1 MHADDQ
7 HPSSDEAEI
16 ATGELARR
24 CSLCRV
30 PIAGQFFTLR
40 GLLLCP
46 ECAGN
51 IESKHAGPGPRRR
64 AAILGLA
71 AAVVFAVLW
80 FVANRSTGRP
90 LSPLAVLAGL
100 VIGMAVHQGSGGRGG
115 LRYQV
120 VAALLVYGAFVV
132 RYVPP
137 IFGGIAD
144 SIKEQH
150 GAKLVTPKTGDAPG
164 DAPAPATPTLIGQQA
179 QSGEATKKHISTAT
193 PMSQQSSAIATL
205 QAYFVF
211 TLVAWG
217 LVLAAPFMPQTSELI
232 GILFLAAGILLAS
245 WLNRRVRVL
254 GPFPPSS

>member
-1 MHADDQ
+1 LQADDQ
-7 HPSSDEAEI
+7 HPGSDEVEST
-16 ATGELARR
+16 TGELARR
-24 CSLCRV
+24 CSLCRL
-30 PIAGQFFTLR
+30 PIAAQFFTLR

-46 ECAGN
+46 ECAGK
-51 IESKHAGPGPRRR
+51 IESKHARPGQRRR

-71 AAVVFAVLW
+71 AAAVFSALW
-80 FVANRSTGRP
+80 FLANRSTGRP

-144 SIKEQH
+144 SIKNQH
-150 GAKLVTPKTGDAPG
+150 GAKLAPQATQ
-164 DAPAPATPTLIGQQA
+164 DAPATPAPIGQLPP

-205 QAYFVF
+205 KAYFVF
-211 TLVAWG
+211 TLVAWS
-217 LVLAAPFMPQTSELI
+217 LVLAAPFVPQTSGLI
-232 GILFLAAGILLAS
+232 GILFLAAGMALAW

-254 GPFPPSS
+254 GPFPPSN